1 VSGSPTP
8 ASPRG
13 RGSRRP
19 ALRPVRLF
27 LLGEPNRGDDAAAF
41 RAAELLGSGAGI
53 PAEIVPAGQLGPDSL
68 VGLPAG
74 TAVVIADAVL
84 GIPPGDLVTLPLAEV
99 ASGGGP
105 APRSSHLMPLQQV
118 LALTDV
124 LGGLPEGVFVG
135 VGAASFELGAG
146 LSPAVQAALP
156 SFAAVIRA
164 EIERLA
170 TPPTPAM
177 PTARAKPA
185 ASATPTIRESHP

>member
-1 VSGSPTP
+1 M
-8 ASPRG
+8 
-13 RGSRRP
+13 
-19 ALRPVRLF
+19 RLF

-41 RAAELLGSGAGI
+41 LAAELLGSGAGI

-74 TAVVIADAVL
+74 TAVVIADAVV
-84 GIPPGDLVTLPLAEV
+84 GVPPGELVTLPLAEV
-99 ASGGGP
+99 AMGGGP

-135 VGAASFELGAG
+135 VGAASFDLGAG
-146 LSPAVQAALP
+146 LSLALQTALP
-156 SFAAVIRA
+156 SFAAAIRA

-170 TPPTPAM
+170 RTATPVTPVTPATLAART
-177 PTARAKPA
+177 TAAAPA
-185 ASATPTIRESHP
+185 TSSIPESNR

>member
-1 VSGSPTP
+1 MRGSPTP

-19 ALRPVRLF
+19 AVRPVRLF

-41 RAAELLGSGAGI
+41 RAAELLASRAGL

-74 TAVVIADAVL
+74 TAVVIADAVV
-84 GIPPGDLVTLPLAEV
+84 GVPPGELVTLPLAEV
-99 ASGGGP
+99 AMGGGP
-105 APRSSHLMPLQQV
+105 APRSSHLMPLPQV

-135 VGAASFELGAG
+135 VGTASFELGAG
-146 LSPAVQAALP
+146 LSPAVQDALP
-156 SFAAVIRA
+156 SFAAAIRA
-164 EIERLA
+164 EIGRLA
-170 TPPTPAM
+170 TPTTPA
-177 PTARAKPA
+177 AG
-185 ASATPTIRESHP
+185 ATPAIRESHP